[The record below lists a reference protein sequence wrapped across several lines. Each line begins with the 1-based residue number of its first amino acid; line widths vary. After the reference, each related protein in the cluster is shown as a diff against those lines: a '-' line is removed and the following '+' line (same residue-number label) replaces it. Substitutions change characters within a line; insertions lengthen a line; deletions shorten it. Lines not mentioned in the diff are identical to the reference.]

1 MPPTVFDLC
10 RPRPDVLSGQLEDAR
25 LAADLAQVLA
35 GTAPPV
41 YADPARFFANTY
53 PTRGLRDLLRH
64 VLAVL
69 SGSGGE
75 AGTVFRLHTHFGGG
89 KTHALIALVHAARG
103 APEATEIAVAAH
115 RRGRLSTTRD
125 LTDYAAP
132 RVALV
137 KP

>member
-69 SGSGGE
+69 AGSGGE

-103 APEATEIAVAAH
+103 APEA
-115 RRGRLSTTRD
+115 
-125 LTDYAAP
+125 
-132 RVALV
+132 
-137 KP
+137 